1 MKYPRGI
8 EKLIE
13 FYQSLPGIGE
23 KNAVRMALSTFE
35 MDDNTINSMIDCLK
49 GLKIN
54 IKKCRECGCLSDNDL
69 CDVCSNSLRN
79 KEIICVVEDYK
90 SLVSFEK
97 SGTFNGVY
105 HVLGGLI
112 SPMDGINPND
122 LSIDSLINRIK
133 SLDNPEV
140 ILALRSSIDGEMTM
154 LYLKNVLADYN
165 VKVSRL
171 SYGVPIGM
179 NFDYMDMISLD
190 KALEDRKDISGN
202 E

>member
-90 SLVSFEK
+90 SLVSFER